1 MYEMNPIIAIVLAY
15 LVGAIPFGLLIA
27 RAQGVNIRTQGSGN
41 IGATNVLRILGKK
54 WGIITLLLDAL
65 KGYLPTLLYSS
76 LMNGTAGQVLA
87 VGVATV
93 IGHTFPVY
101 IRFKGGKG
109 VATSAGMLLALAPEA
124 IGVGLLVWIL
134 CMIIWRIVSLASIVA
149 ALAVALTAWVVPSAW
164 WVERLLITLVS
175 VLIIWL
181 HRSNVVRLLQGNE
194 HQFKKKG
201 GLK

>member
-1 MYEMNPIIAIVLAY
+1 M
-15 LVGAIPFGLLIA
+15 
-27 RAQGVNIRTQGSGN
+27 
-41 IGATNVLRILGKK
+41 
-54 WGIITLLLDAL
+54 
-65 KGYLPTLLYSS
+65 
-76 LMNGTAGQVLA
+76 
-87 VGVATV
+87 
-93 IGHTFPVY
+93 
-101 IRFKGGKG
+101 
-109 VATSAGMLLALAPEA
+109 ATSAGMLLALAPEA

-194 HQFKKKG
+194 HQLKKKG
-201 GLK
+201 CLK